1 MRKNNIVL
9 RKFLPPDAYKLART
23 LRAEDRRELAA
34 SHPGQEPGAL
44 IRYFAQVSRCAFTL
58 LHRGKVAAVCGIVA
72 PYLLGARAQVWL
84 LTGGE
89 VEEIP
94 KSFFACMRGLVAH
107 FSGEY
112 PELTVWVDSR
122 YARAL
127 RLVGRLNFSAGPIL
141 MVSGVTFIEFIFR
154 RKKNG
159 RSH

>member
-9 RKFLPPDAYKLART
+9 RKFLPPDACQLART
-23 LRAEDRRELAA
+23 LRAEDRRELSA
-34 SHPGQEPGAL
+34 SHPGREPSIL
-44 IRYFAQVSRCAFTL
+44 IDSFAQVSQFAFTL
-58 LHRGKVAAVCGIVA
+58 VHWGKVAAVCGLVA
-72 PYLLGARAQVWL
+72 PCLLGARAQVWL

-112 PELTVWVDSR
+112 PELVVWVDSR
-122 YARAL
+122 YVRAL
-127 RLVGRLNFSAGPIL
+127 RLVRRLNFTAGPIL
-141 MVSGVTFIEFIFR
+141 MASGVTFVEFIFR
-154 RKKNG
+154 RKENG

>member
-9 RKFLPPDAYKLART
+9 RKFLPPDAQKLAQT
-23 LRAEDRRELAA
+23 LRLEDRRELAA

-44 IRYFAQVSRCAFTL
+44 VGHFAQVSRCAFTL

-72 PYLLGARAQVWL
+72 PCLLGARAQVWL
-84 LTGGE
+84 LTGEE

-94 KSFFACMRGLVAH
+94 KSFFACMRGLVVH

-112 PELTVWVDSR
+112 PELAVWVDSR

-127 RLVGRLNFSAGPIL
+127 RLVRRLNFTAGRIF
-141 MVSGVTFIEFIFR
+141 MMSGVTFVEFIFR
-154 RKKNG
+154 RKKYG